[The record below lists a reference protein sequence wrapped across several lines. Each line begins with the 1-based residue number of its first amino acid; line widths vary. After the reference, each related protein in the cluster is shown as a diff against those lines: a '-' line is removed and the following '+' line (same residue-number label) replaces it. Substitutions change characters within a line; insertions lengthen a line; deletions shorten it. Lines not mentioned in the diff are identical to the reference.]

1 VTSATAP
8 GRAPATAGLGPMIVD
23 RPEGRNAVVKLF
35 VFVPFLALVAA
46 VPFAWGWGL
55 SWVDV
60 GLATSFY
67 FFTCAGAT
75 VGFHRYFTHRAF
87 KATRPVRVAL
97 AAVGSMARRP
107 SAVRALTAA
116 SGRAP
121 P

>member
-1 VTSATAP
+1 MTSATAP
-8 GRAPATAGLGPMIVD
+8 GRATPGPGPMIVD

-55 SWVDV
+55 SWIDV

-67 FFTCAGAT
+67 FFTCVGAT
-75 VGFHRYFTHRAF
+75 VGFHRYFTHRVF